1 MSRFPKRT
9 LWARSARATR
19 YLPKKHQ
26 LIQIAIEILNEGRIG
41 IAAQMVGVAQGAF
54 DHAVQ
59 YAWQRK
65 QFGKYVG
72 DFQAMGHDFAKAAIK
87 IETARLLTYNAARL
101 KEEGRPFT
109 QEAAMAK

>member
-1 MSRFPKRT
+1 
-9 LWARSARATR
+9 
-19 YLPKKHQ
+19 
-26 LIQIAIEILNEGRIG
+26 
-41 IAAQMVGVAQGAF
+41 MVGVAQGAF

-59 YAWQRK
+59 YAYQRK
-65 QFGKYVG
+65 QFGKYIG